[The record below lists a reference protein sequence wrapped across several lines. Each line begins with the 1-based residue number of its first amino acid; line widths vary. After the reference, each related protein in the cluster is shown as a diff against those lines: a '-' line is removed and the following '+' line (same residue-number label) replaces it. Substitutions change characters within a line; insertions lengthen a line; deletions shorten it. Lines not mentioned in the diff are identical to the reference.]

1 MTANKYNNKHHVVD
15 EHKRDAQRPW
25 QRRARAAA
33 ISEKN
38 ERDLHDRLLK
48 VHDAVA
54 RARDVPLA
62 LTLDVGG
69 AQGANMGVLRCVI
82 ARHVRAMLLK
92 RNHHKV
98 RRRPDACVAWPRGL
112 RGFMCTALAS

>member
-15 EHKRDAQRPW
+15 EHERDA

-38 ERDLHDRLLK
+38 ERDLHARLLK

-98 RRRPDACVAWPRGL
+98 RHRPDACVAWPRGL